1 MKRSLLICGVVLALG
16 WTVGPAAAE
25 GPDGKGQSLNP
36 ERRQKLIA
44 EFDTDGDGKLNE
56 EERQKARQSMRERR
70 QNRPEGRPEGP
81 PEGRRGRKP
90 GNQGLDGPEG
100 RPRGDRGPGGPE
112 GRPRGDRGPGGPEGR
127 SRGDRGPGGPEGR
140 PRGDR
145 GPGGPEGR
153 PRGNRGPQGHA
164 PFDLGEMFDKFD
176 KNSDGSL
183 SREEFQALTQEIR
196 QMRQNMKRQ
205 HGDQHRRSEGG
216 FGNRELG
223 PGGPPPLGQQF
234 RPPPPDGRFRRPEG
248 LRVRGIG
255 NPAGPPRGEGGK
267 QEECKDCPKQRDSDE
282 GSSAST
288 SEESTA

>member
-1 MKRSLLICGVVLALG
+1 MKSSLLICGVVLALG
-16 WTVGPAAAE
+16 WTVGPAVAE

-56 EERQKARQSMRERR
+56 EERQNARQSMRERR
-70 QNRPEGRPEGP
+70 QNRPEGRPGGP

-90 GNQGLDGPEG
+90 GDQGVDGPEG

-112 GRPRGDRGPGGPEGR
+112 SGRRGDRGPGGPESGR
-127 SRGDRGPGGPEGR
+127 
-140 PRGDR
+140 RGDR

-183 SREEFQALTQEIR
+183 SREEFQALTREIR
-196 QMRQNMKRQ
+196 QKRQNMKRQ

-223 PGGPPPLGQQF
+223 PGGPLPLGQQF
-234 RPPPPDGRFRRPEG
+234 GPPPPGGRFRRTEG

-255 NPAGPPRGEGGK
+255 NQAGPPRGEGGK
-267 QEECKDCPKQRDSDE
+267 QEECKDCPKQRDSDK

>member
-70 QNRPEGRPEGP
+70 QNRPEGRPGSP

-127 SRGDRGPGGPEGR
+127 P
-140 PRGDR
+140 
-145 GPGGPEGR
+145 
-153 PRGNRGPQGHA
+153 RGPQGHA
-164 PFDLGEMFDKFD
+164 PFDFGEMFDKFD

-183 SREEFQALTQEIR
+183 SRDEFQALTREIR

-234 RPPPPDGRFRRPEG
+234 RPPPQGGRFRRPEG

-267 QEECKDCPKQRDSDE
+267 QEECRDCPKQRDSDE
-282 GSSAST
+282 GPSAST